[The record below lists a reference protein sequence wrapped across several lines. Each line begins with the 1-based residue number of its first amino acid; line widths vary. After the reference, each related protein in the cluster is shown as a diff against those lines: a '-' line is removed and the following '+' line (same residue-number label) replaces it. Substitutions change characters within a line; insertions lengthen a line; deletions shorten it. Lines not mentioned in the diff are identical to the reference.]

1 MNVLDFFTG
10 VYGKLH
16 NYPGVPFW
24 ILTPFRK
31 MVRGAANAILPGYLA
46 RKSQV
51 STVSGKGIIVSF
63 TSFPARINDVWQV
76 VESLKNQSVR
86 PEKIILWLSKEQFPK
101 PDDVP
106 QSLKERED
114 ALFEIR
120 MVDGDIRSH
129 KKYYYAMQEYPN
141 KTVVTCDDDIY
152 YHKDMLRTL
161 IEASKRYPHCII
173 ANTTKKMS
181 FSEYKELSS
190 YAEWKE
196 INTPYASE
204 NRVQIGEGGVL
215 YPSGCLYNLVLRK
228 DLIAELAPLADDLW
242 LNMMA
247 RLKNT
252 PVVHSGKTIFPLPIV
267 SEAPKLTS
275 VNNGVENMNDVQ
287 IRNMR
292 KWLIENGM
300 PDVYSPDYRIEE
312 PMGGGVKL

>member
-16 NYPGVPFW
+16 NHPGVPFW

-152 YHKDMLRTL
+152 YHKDMLKAL
-161 IEASKRYPHCII
+161 IEASRLFPGCII
-173 ANTTKKMS
+173 TNISKQLV
-181 FSEYKELSS
+181 FDDDNEDVL
-190 YAEWKE
+190 
-196 INTPYASE
+196 PYAKWDKTVTPFASKD
-204 NRVQIGEGGVL
+204 RVQIGAGGVL
-215 YPSGCLYNLVLRK
+215 YPPYSLPDVTLRK
-228 DLIAELAPLADDLW
+228 ELFLDLAPFADDLW
-242 LNMMA
+242 LNMTS
-247 RLKNT
+247 RLNRT
-252 PVVHSGKTIFPLPIV
+252 PVVQSGKEILPLSIKSKAPCLKTIN
-267 SEAPKLTS
+267 A
-275 VNNGVENMNDVQ
+275 GAENMNDKQ
-287 IRNMR
+287 LAAMR
-292 KWLIENGM
+292 HWLNQEGLE
-300 PDVYSPDYRIEE
+300 DVYKASYSVSPDIL
-312 PMGGGVKL
+312 GGG